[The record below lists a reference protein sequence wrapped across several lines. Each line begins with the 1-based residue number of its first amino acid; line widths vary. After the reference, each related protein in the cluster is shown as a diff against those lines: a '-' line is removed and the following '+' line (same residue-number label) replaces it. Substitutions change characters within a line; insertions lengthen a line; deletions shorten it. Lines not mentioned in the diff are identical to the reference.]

1 MKKFGFMLFAA
12 VVFVCSACKKE
23 EPQVLT
29 LSRTEYTCDA
39 HGGRVSLS
47 VTHTSDYTLSLE
59 DGASTSWVKAESNG
73 EAKNTILITI
83 SPNEGYEERN
93 GGFEKV

>member
-29 LSRTEYTCDA
+29 ISRTEYTCD
-39 HGGRVSLS
+39 
-47 VTHTSDYTLSLE
+47 
-59 DGASTSWVKAESNG
+59 
-73 EAKNTILITI
+73 
-83 SPNEGYEERN
+83 
-93 GGFEKV
+93 